1 MDGVIVVNKP
11 QDFTSFDVVAVM
23 RRLCGQRKIGHTGT
37 LDPMATGVLPLL
49 LGNAAKAQ
57 DILPDS
63 DKEYVAQFRL
73 GVRTDTLDIWGTVR
87 EEKEVQCGRA
97 DILNIIP
104 KYTGEIFQLPPMY
117 SAVKKD
123 GVRLYDLARQGI
135 EVERT
140 PRKVTVSTLTLLTYD
155 EETSSGQLKIA
166 CSKGTYIRTLI
177 DDIGRELGCGAVMTS
192 LVRTKACGFTLE
204 DSVGLDEIRDLSH
217 EGEQSENTRKLLR
230 SCESL
235 FETYRKINVS
245 EKQAARFSNGGAIDI
260 DRTAVKNSANDGEIL
275 RICDRNGSFIG
286 LGKIDGEKRLI
297 KIYKLFQVYNKG
309 DQI

>member
-1 MDGVIVVNKP
+1 MDGIIVVNKP
-11 QDFTSFDVVAVM
+11 QNFTSFDVVAVM

-63 DKEYVAQFRL
+63 DKEYVAGFRL
-73 GVRTDTLDIWGTVR
+73 GITTDTLDIWGEVR
-87 EEKEVQCGRA
+87 EEKEVQCGREEIL
-97 DILNIIP
+97 DILP
-104 KYTGEIFQLPPMY
+104 RYTGEISQLPPMF

-140 PRKVTVSTLTLLTYD
+140 PRTVMISRLDLLSFDDKSYT
-155 EETSSGQLKIA
+155 GQLKIA
-166 CSKGTYIRTLI
+166 CSKGTYIRSII
-177 DDIGRELGCGAVMTS
+177 DDIGRDLGCGAVMTS
-192 LVRTKACGFTLE
+192 LVRTRACGFTLD
-204 DSVGLDEIRDLSH
+204 DSVTLDEIKELSR
-217 EGEQSENTRKLLR
+217 EGEQSEKTKQLLR

-235 FETYRKINVS
+235 FEVYRRISVS
-245 EKQAARFSNGGAIDI
+245 EKQASRFSNGGAIDI
-260 DRTAVKNSANDGEIL
+260 DRTSVKNSFTDGEIL
-275 RICDRNGSFIG
+275 RICDRQDNFLG

-297 KIYKLFQVYNKG
+297 KIYKLFPSYK
-309 DQI
+309 

>member
-63 DKEYVAQFRL
+63 DKEYIAEFRL
-73 GVRTDTLDIWGTVR
+73 GLTTDTLDIWGKVQEER
-87 EEKEVQCGRA
+87 EVTCMQD
-97 DILNIIP
+97 DISKLLP
-104 KYTGEIFQLPPMY
+104 KYTGEISQLPPMY

-140 PRKVTVSTLTLLTYD
+140 PRKVTISELCLLKFD
-155 EETSSGQLKIA
+155 EDTHTGQLKIA
-166 CSKGTYIRTLI
+166 CSKGTYIRSLI

-192 LVRTKACGFTLE
+192 LVRTRACGFTLD
-204 DSVGLDEIRDLSH
+204 DSVTLDEIKELSH
-217 EGEQSENTRKLLR
+217 GGEQSENTKKLLR

-235 FETYRKINVS
+235 FDVYRKLSVS

-260 DRTAVKNSANDGEIL
+260 DRTAIKNTVNDGEIL
-275 RICDRNGSFIG
+275 RICERNGQFIG
-286 LGKIDGEKRLI
+286 LGRIDAEQRHI
-297 KIYKLFQVYNKG
+297 KMYKLFSMNRKKG
-309 DQI
+309 D